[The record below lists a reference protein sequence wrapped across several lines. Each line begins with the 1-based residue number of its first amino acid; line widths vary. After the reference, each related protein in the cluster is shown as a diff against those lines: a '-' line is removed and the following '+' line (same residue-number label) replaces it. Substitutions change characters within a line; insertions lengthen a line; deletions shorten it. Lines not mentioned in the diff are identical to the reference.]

1 MHVLIIY
8 LLMEIKL
15 TKLPNKVTWKLTMI
29 NEFYKYF
36 FIVLGLTITANALS
50 NTNQI
55 YAESECT
62 KKQWTDK
69 YFCQDSFNGSK
80 YNGTGVVKN
89 GWFIPSTQEQ
99 KTESNNN
106 IVDSVFGIFSNSNN
120 SDNTQDLIKKTISV
134 KFKNK
139 QSEVQQLK
147 AKLESYETNYS
158 NLKKSYSNTKYKI
171 KALQRQLTTLQTSIK
186 NKNSDIVKKNIAIKN
201 KDTEFNS
208 LKEQK
213 YQGTELYLFFAVLLS
228 IVSIVLITKNHRINI
243 ENAKDRQKLINNLAS
258 EDAKKEVE
266 ATKDKIVKE
275 AKDKVYK
282 KTIELAELP
291 QSKTRLAAIKE
302 VKDKIKGEYE
312 KSADREKLK
321 QDIFTKIKKEI
332 LDNIS
337 KAEQQEIKLHAMN
350 DLKQKMTEELIAN
363 HSKEVSANLDIVEIK
378 KEAEKT
384 VKDKHFIEVMDEV
397 RNEYKKTIFDG
408 LSDKELEDLKKEVY
422 LEIKQGFTNKS
433 SAKSSK
439 KNTSSTLDDFIDSL

>member
-1 MHVLIIY
+1 MVVQ
-8 LLMEIKL
+8 L
-15 TKLPNKVTWKLTMI
+15 TKLLNKVAWRLIMI

-36 FIVLGLTITANALS
+36 FMTLGLIVATNALS

-55 YAESECT
+55 YAESECI
-62 KKQWTDK
+62 KEQWTDK

-80 YNGTGVVKN
+80 YSGTGVVKN

-99 KTESNNN
+99 KEKSNNN
-106 IVDSVFGIFSNSNN
+106 NIIDSVFGIFSNPDN
-120 SDNTQDLIKKTISV
+120 SDNTQDLIAASNNLIKKTSV

-139 QSEVQQLK
+139 QSEAQQLKSKVQQLK
-147 AKLESYETNYS
+147 AELEDYETNYS
-158 NLKKSYSNTKYKI
+158 RLKESYSTAEYKI
-171 KALQRQLTTLQTSIK
+171 NTLQKKLTNLRKSTS
-186 NKNSDIVKKNIAIKN
+186 KKNFIIKN
-201 KDTEFNS
+201 KDIEFNK

-422 LEIKQGFTNKS
+422 LETKQGFTKKS

-439 KNTSSTLDDFIDSL
+439 KNTSNTLDDFIDSL